1 MVDAIALHFVV
12 VPRAVVLISIGPL
25 HLSESLEIIFDELS
39 IVGPLVSKSVF
50 AASMHEIFHK
60 VTPVRG
66 AILPSFATLT
76 VSHTFL
82 PLAVVLAT
90 IFDG

>member
-50 AASMHEIFHK
+50 AASMHEIFYK

-66 AILPSFATLT
+66 AILPSLATLT
-76 VSHTFL
+76 VSHTFF

-90 IFDG
+90 TFDG